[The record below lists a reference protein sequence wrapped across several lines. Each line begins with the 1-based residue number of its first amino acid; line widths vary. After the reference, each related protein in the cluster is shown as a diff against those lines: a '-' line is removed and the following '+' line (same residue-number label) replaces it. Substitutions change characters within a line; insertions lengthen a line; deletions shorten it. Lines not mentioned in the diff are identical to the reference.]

1 MRVPRTVKKLRRMK
15 KPISPAMH
23 GVIDYA
29 TVAAT
34 ATVPRLMK
42 FPKRATRVADAL
54 SSGYGGLSSMTDYP
68 LGVRHLVPFKGH
80 GLAEAAV
87 GVALPF
93 LPYALGFGQ
102 HRAAR
107 NFFFG
112 LTALTFVVAA
122 LTDWDEG

>member
-15 KPISPAMH
+15 KPISPTVH
-23 GVIDYA
+23 GVLDYA

-34 ATVPRLMK
+34 AAVPRLMK
-42 FPKRATRVADAL
+42 FPRRARMAADAL
-54 SSGYGGLSSMTDYP
+54 AGGYGSLSSVTDYP
-68 LGVRHLVPFKGH
+68 LAARRMVPFKGH

-87 GVALPF
+87 GLALPALPF
-93 LPYALGFGQ
+93 ALGFGQ
-102 HRAAR
+102 HKAAR

-122 LTDWDEG
+122 LTDWDGA